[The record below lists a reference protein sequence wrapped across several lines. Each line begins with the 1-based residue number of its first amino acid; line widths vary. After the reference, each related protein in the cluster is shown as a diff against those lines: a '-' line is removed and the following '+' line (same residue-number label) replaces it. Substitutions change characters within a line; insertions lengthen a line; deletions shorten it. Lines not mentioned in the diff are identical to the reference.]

1 MACVV
6 DEYGGFAGI
15 VTLEDVAEELVG
27 EIRDE
32 DDLSDPAASHQSD
45 GSWLLP
51 GRWRLDEVADA
62 TGVYLPESERYDTVS
77 GLILAELGRVP
88 DVEDQVTL
96 RLPDRIDSNG
106 NPVQTGRATL
116 RVEQVHR
123 RVPRIVRMF
132 VDDGRR
138 KQP

>member
-1 MACVV
+1 
-6 DEYGGFAGI
+6 
-15 VTLEDVAEELVG
+15 
-27 EIRDE
+27 
-32 DDLSDPAASHQSD
+32 
-45 GSWLLP
+45 
-51 GRWRLDEVADA
+51 
-62 TGVYLPESERYDTVS
+62 VYLPESERYDTVS